1 MEINAICQLFG
12 ISGELEVKQLKS
24 GNINSTYLVTADKKY
39 IVQKING
46 YVFKAP
52 EQIMSNIALVTE
64 HIRKKVE
71 AEGGDASRQV
81 LHFLTVEGGAN
92 FWKDEEGSV
101 WRIYEFV
108 PNSVTFDST
117 QDLTILRNAGA
128 AFGTFQRNLLDFD
141 AASLYET
148 IPDFHNTPKRL
159 DTLFASV
166 ERDECGRVAEAQEL
180 IDYLAEKRELAGS
193 VVRQV
198 EQGELPLRVTHNDTK
213 CNNVLFDADTGE
225 ELAVIDLDTI
235 MPGLMAYDF
244 GDAVRFAAS
253 TAVEDEPD
261 TSKVALDMEKFT
273 AFAEGFVGRLGDTM
287 TAAELDSLAVGTF
300 GITIELASRF
310 LDDYLTGDK
319 YFATNR
325 PKHNLERTACQV
337 ALARDM
343 ERRMDEMKKI
353 LHDIALPPVK

>member
-12 ISGELEVKQLKS
+12 ITGELEVKQLKS
-24 GNINSTYLVTADKKY
+24 GNINSTYLVTSADQKY

-52 EQIMSNIALVTE
+52 EQIMSNIALTTE
-64 HIRKKVE
+64 HIRQKIL
-71 AEGGDASRQV
+71 AEGGDPSRQV
-81 LHFLTVEGGAN
+81 LHFLSTAEGKN
-92 FWKDEEGSV
+92 FWKDEDGSV
-101 WRIYEFV
+101 WRIYVFV
-108 PNSVTFDST
+108 PNSVAFDAT
-117 QDLTILRNAGA
+117 DDPTILRNAGA
-128 AFGTFQRNLLDFD
+128 AFGNFQRNLLDFD

-180 IDYLAEKRELAGS
+180 IDYLAAKRELAGS

-198 EQGELPLRVTHNDTK
+198 ECGELPLRVTHNDTK

-244 GDAVRFAAS
+244 GDAVRFAACT
-253 TAVEDEPD
+253 TAEDEPD
-261 TSKVALDMEKFT
+261 TSKVAFDLDKFT
-273 AFAEGFVGRLGDTM
+273 AFAEGFVGKLGDTM
-287 TAAELDSLAVGTF
+287 TEAELDSLAVGTF

-325 PKHNLERTACQV
+325 PKHNLERTACQI
-337 ALARDM
+337 ALAKDM
-343 ERRMDEMKKI
+343 ERKMEQMKTI
-353 LHDIALPPVK
+353 LHSIRSNA